1 MVIGVKYKI
10 LDLLTTQGM
19 YISGEKLSKELGISR
34 NAVWKNIKSLKK
46 DGYVI
51 EAAKS
56 RGYRLCFSPEK
67 INPQRL
73 KAAVPGNVYY
83 YVTTE
88 STNLEAKR
96 SMNTPNKSVF
106 IAEAQ
111 TAGRGRLGRA
121 WTSPPV
127 CGIWM
132 SIYLEPE
139 ISAQVVSQ
147 LTLIAG
153 LAVSRVIPKSKI
165 KWPNDVLM
173 GGKKVCGILTEMSA
187 EMDRVSRVIVGIGIN
202 VNNRLF
208 PAELADKATSV
219 YLESGKITDRE
230 ELAKSVLNEF
240 FCLYDEFLSEGLAPF
255 IEEYSEKCATLG
267 REVIIIRKG
276 EQEAAR
282 AVGISENG
290 ELIIERD
297 GIRET
302 VHSGEVSVRG
312 LLGYN

>member
-1 MVIGVKYKI
+1 MVIGMKYKI
-10 LDLLTTQGM
+10 LDLLKRYET

-51 EAAKS
+51 ESLKS

-73 KAAVPGNVYY
+73 KAAVSGNVYY
-83 YVTTE
+83 CSTTE

-96 SMNTPNKSVF
+96 CMNVPDKSVF
-106 IAEAQ
+106 IAETQ

-121 WTSPPV
+121 WTSPPG

-139 ISAQVVSQ
+139 IPAPVVSQ
-147 LTLIAG
+147 LTLLAG
-153 LAVSRVIPKSKI
+153 LAVSRAIPDSKI
-165 KWPNDVLM
+165 KWPNDVLID
-173 GGKKVCGILTEMSA
+173 GKKVCGILTEMSA

-202 VNNRLF
+202 VNNKLF
-208 PAELADKATSV
+208 PAELVGKATSI
-219 YLESGKITDRE
+219 YRETGKITDRE
-230 ELAKSVLNEF
+230 ELAKSVLKEF
-240 FCLYDEFLSEGLAPF
+240 FDLYDEFLSKGSESF
-255 IEEYSEKCATLG
+255 IAEYSEKCATLG
-267 REVIIIRKG
+267 REVVIISKG
-276 EQEAAR
+276 ESKIAK
-282 AVGISENG
+282 AVEIAGNG

-297 GIRET
+297 GKREA

>member
-1 MVIGVKYKI
+1 
-10 LDLLTTQGM
+10 
-19 YISGEKLSKELGISR
+19 
-34 NAVWKNIKSLKK
+34 
-46 DGYVI
+46 
-51 EAAKS
+51 
-56 RGYRLCFSPEK
+56 
-67 INPQRL
+67 
-73 KAAVPGNVYY
+73 
-83 YVTTE
+83 
-88 STNLEAKR
+88 
-96 SMNTPNKSVF
+96 MNTPDKSVF

-121 WTSPPV
+121 WTSPLG

-139 ISAQVVSQ
+139 IPAQAVSQ

-153 LAVSRVIPKSKI
+153 LAASRVIPKSEI

-173 GGKKVCGILTEMSA
+173 DGKKVCGILTEMSA

-208 PAELADKATSV
+208 TAELADKATSV
-219 YLESGKITDRE
+219 YRETGKITDRE

-240 FCLYDEFLSEGLAPF
+240 FYLYNEFLREGLAPF
-255 IEEYSEKCATLG
+255 VTEYSEKCATLG

-276 EQEAAR
+276 EQEVAR
-282 AVGISENG
+282 AVEISENG
-290 ELIIERD
+290 ELVIERD
-297 GIRET
+297 GIREA